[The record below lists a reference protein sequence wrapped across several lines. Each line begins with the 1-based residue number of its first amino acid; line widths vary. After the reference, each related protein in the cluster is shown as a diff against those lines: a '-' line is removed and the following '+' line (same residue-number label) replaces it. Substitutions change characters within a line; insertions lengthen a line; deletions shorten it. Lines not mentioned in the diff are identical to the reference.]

1 MENWLYAPD
10 CPVGKGAGNE
20 VGSEKGKTL
29 GLARQTALVCI
40 GLCGLVILGS
50 GANLVA
56 KEKESE
62 PFALLM
68 GSCFHGEG
76 FSLPGAKIQVEIQPE
91 EGKHSKV
98 KKWQTVSDNRGE
110 FALRL
115 PAGRHSFLIKASRE
129 GFTPLEKTVSFV
141 QDERQDIILK
151 FELDSSKKK

>member
-1 MENWLYAPD
+1 MKSAKRKRLS
-10 CPVGKGAGNE
+10 VAG
-20 VGSEKGKTL
+20 
-29 GLARQTALVCI
+29 QTMLVCI
-40 GLCGLVILGS
+40 GLCGLVILVS
-50 GANLVA
+50 GANRVA

-62 PFALLM
+62 PFALLV

-76 FSLPGAKIQVEIQPE
+76 FSLPGARIRVEIQPE
-91 EGKHSKV
+91 EGKHSQV
-98 KKWQTVSDNRGE
+98 KKWQTISDTRGE

-141 QDERQDIILK
+141 QDERQNVILK